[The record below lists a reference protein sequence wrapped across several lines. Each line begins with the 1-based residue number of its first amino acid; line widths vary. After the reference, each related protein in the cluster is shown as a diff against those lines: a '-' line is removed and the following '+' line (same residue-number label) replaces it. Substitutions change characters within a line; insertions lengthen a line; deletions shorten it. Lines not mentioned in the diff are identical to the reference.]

1 MMREQGFTLI
11 EAIMV
16 MLILSIGAVAI
27 LSQFSQAPRAWFIDE
42 DLQIATQL
50 VQERAETVLAA
61 RRADGY
67 ASIALGTVNDTLTG
81 AYAAYGRSVVIS
93 AFSGNPC
100 PAAACKQVVVSV
112 SRAGTALASATFLL
126 ADY

>member
-1 MMREQGFTLI
+1 MTRQQGFTLI

-50 VQERAETVLAA
+50 VQEGAETLLAA
-61 RRADGY
+61 RRTNGY

-81 AYAAYGRSVVIS
+81 AYAAYGRSVAITS
-93 AFSGNPC
+93 FSGDPC
-100 PAAACKQVVVSV
+100 PAATCKQAVVSV
-112 SRAGTALASATFLL
+112 TRAGNALASATFLL